1 MFKLGNAKN
10 GAQSYLMDITFAGKT
25 DVGLVREANE
35 DTIQLLPRKNLY
47 IVCDG
52 MGGHKAGEVASG
64 TACKVITTLYDKFY
78 DRLLQDE
85 QVRLSR
91 MFPPST
97 DVLIKAVRIANFT
110 VYRMSS
116 ENPSYSGMGTTIV
129 AAAVEKDI
137 LTILHVGDSR
147 IYRFADNTLTPLTVD
162 HSWAAELEHS
172 EQISAEEARN
182 LVNRN
187 VITRALGVKENV
199 EIDVAVRKVAENDI
213 YVMCSDGLCGFVDDA
228 DIKHVVAAAN
238 GDLDKIVDNLIQLA
252 NDRGGMDN
260 VSVIAFRIEG
270 KIDASDLSKLKTVT
284 VEPEPP
290 EYFDAERQWGETAID
305 QSEVEPAGLP
315 KPKAR
320 KKRGGFLAFSFVL
333 IVVVVVFYL
342 IFRG

>member
-1 MFKLGNAKN
+1 MEIK
-10 GAQSYLMDITFAGKT
+10 FAGKT

-52 MGGHKAGEVASG
+52 MGGHNAGEVASR
-64 TACKVITTLYDKFY
+64 TACQVISTLYDRFF

-85 QVRLSR
+85 TVRLPR
-91 MFPPST
+91 VFPPST
-97 DVLIKAVRIANFT
+97 DVLIKAVRIANHT
-110 VYRMSS
+110 VYRLAT
-116 ENPSYSGMGTTIV
+116 ENPSFSGMGTTIV

-137 LTILHVGDSR
+137 LTLLHVGDSR
-147 IYRFADNTLTPLTVD
+147 LYRYADNTLTPLTID
-162 HSWAAELEHS
+162 HSWAAELEQS

-213 YVMCSDGLCGFVDDA
+213 YVLCSDGLCGFVDDA
-228 DIKHVVAAAN
+228 DIRGVVAAAN
-238 GDLDKIVDNLIQLA
+238 GDLDKTVDQLIQLA

-260 VSVIAFRIEG
+260 VSVVAFKIIG
-270 KIDASDLSKLKTVT
+270 KIDATDLSKLTTVT
-284 VEPEPP
+284 VEAEPP
-290 EYFDAERQWGETAID
+290 DYFEAERQWGSTAID
-305 QSEVEPAGLP
+305 HSKIEPASP
-315 KPKAR
+315 PERKPR
-320 KKRGGFLAFSFVL
+320 KKGGIFLAFSL
-333 IVVVVVFYL
+333 ILIIVVVVFYL